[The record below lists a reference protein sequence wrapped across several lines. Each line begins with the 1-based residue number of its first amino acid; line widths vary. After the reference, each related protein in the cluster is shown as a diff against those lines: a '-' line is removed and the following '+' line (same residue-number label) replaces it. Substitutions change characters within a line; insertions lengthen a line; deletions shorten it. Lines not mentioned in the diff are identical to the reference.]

1 MSQEELVLSNRYRLE
16 RQLAA
21 GGMGEVWEATD
32 ELLIRPVA
40 VKLLRREY
48 VSDEAARSRFRAE
61 ARFAAALQHGGIAQ
75 VYDYGEQ
82 DDLAYLVME
91 LVPGEP
97 LSKILLRNGVL
108 STEAALDLVSQA
120 ARALQIAHD
129 AGIIHRD
136 IKPGNLMVTADGTVK
151 ITDFGIA
158 RNGQVSELTQ
168 AGMVMGTAHYV
179 SPEQASGKEITT
191 ATDLYSLG
199 VVAYEC
205 LAGRPPFDADSA
217 VAIAL
222 KHVREAPPELPPE
235 VEAPV
240 RELVRQLLA
249 KDPANR
255 PAGAQEVADRAYMI
269 RESLTLG
276 TAIAEYEE
284 QLAHPP
290 GGAGELYPAGGRDGD
305 PYNDPYEARYGDSY
319 ADPYDDLYDDRAD
332 RADHTARDGYLPI
345 GADTLAGLG
354 LGDTRGAHAG
364 GGPHAGGRGP
374 YRRNVLLLSSVAV
387 GLLVLGLIVM
397 GSLLQ
402 GGRAGNLMDGNGDH
416 PASSPPTVG
425 DEQAKQP
432 TGGPAD
438 TAQPSRPL
446 PQPAGVVGSPTPT
459 LSPSTQPSSKPTGSK
474 SPKPTPSETVT
485 ITPSPSE
492 PEPSSSVGGRGLGT
506 DSKV

>member
-1 MSQEELVLSNRYRLE
+1 MSQDELVLSNRYRLE
-16 RQLAA
+16 RQLAT

-32 ELLIRPVA
+32 KLLIRPVA

-48 VSDEAARSRFRAE
+48 ISDDAARTRFRAE

-97 LSKILLRNGVL
+97 LSKILVRNGVL

-120 ARALQIAHD
+120 ARALQVAHD

-136 IKPGNLMVTADGTVK
+136 IKPGNLMVTGDGTVK

-179 SPEQASGKEITT
+179 SPEQASGQAITA

-199 VVAYEC
+199 VVAHEC

-222 KHVREAPPELPPE
+222 KHVRETPPELPPE
-235 VEAPV
+235 VPAPV
-240 RELVRQLLA
+240 RELIRQLLA
-249 KDPANR
+249 KDPAGR

-276 TAIAEYEE
+276 TALAEYEE
-284 QLAHPP
+284 QLAHEPEAAREDEYTAAGL
-290 GGAGELYPAGGRDGD
+290 GGLD
-305 PYNDPYEARYGDSY
+305 
-319 ADPYDDLYDDRAD
+319 
-332 RADHTARDGYLPI
+332 
-345 GADTLAGLG
+345 GLG
-354 LGDTRGAHAG
+354 LGETVGYGPGYELRGDGENGSH
-364 GGPHAGGRGP
+364 
-374 YRRNVLLLSSVAV
+374 RRNVLLLSSVAI
-387 GLLVLGLIVM
+387 GLLVLGLVVM
-397 GSLLQ
+397 SSLIK
-402 GGRAGNLMDGNGDH
+402 GGHAGNLMDGKGDH
-416 PASSPPTVG
+416 PASSPPAVG
-425 DEQAKQP
+425 NDQANQP
-432 TGGPAD
+432 TDPAE
-438 TAQPSRPL
+438 TAQPSHRA
-446 PQPAGVVGSPTPT
+446 PQPAGVAGSPTPT
-459 LSPSTQPSSKPTGSK
+459 ISPSTVPTSKPTGSK
-474 SPKPTPSETVT
+474 SPKPTQ
-485 ITPSPSE
+485 SE
-492 PEPSSSVGGRGLGT
+492 PESTVSADPSTEPPASGAPGG
-506 DSKV
+506 

>member
-1 MSQEELVLSNRYRLE
+1 LSQEELVLSNRYRLE

-48 VSDEAARSRFRAE
+48 ISDDAARSRFRAE

-97 LSKILLRNGVL
+97 LSKILMRSRAL

-120 ARALQIAHD
+120 ARALQVAHD

-136 IKPGNLMVTADGTVK
+136 IKPGNLMVTGDGTVK

-179 SPEQASGKEITT
+179 SPEQASGKDITS

-222 KHVREAPPELPPE
+222 KHVRETPPELPPE
-235 VEAPV
+235 VPAPV
-240 RELVRQLLA
+240 RELVRQLLS
-249 KDPANR
+249 KDPAGR

-276 TAIAEYEE
+276 TAIAEFEE
-284 QLAHPP
+284 QLAHTPEAET
-290 GGAGELYPAGGRDGD
+290 GAFYGE
-305 PYNDPYEARYGDSY
+305 
-319 ADPYDDLYDDRAD
+319 RAD
-332 RADHTARDGYLPI
+332 ADTDGSYR
-345 GADTLAGLG
+345 GAETLAGMAFNDVAETG
-354 LGDTRGAHAG
+354 G
-364 GGPHAGGRGP
+364 GGPN
-374 YRRNVLLLSSVAV
+374 RRNLLLLSSVAV
-387 GLLVLGLIVM
+387 GLLVLGIIVM

-402 GGRAGNLMDGNGDH
+402 GGRAGNLMDGKGDH
-416 PASSPPTVG
+416 PASSPGTVG
-425 DEQAKQP
+425 DGQATQP
-432 TGGPAD
+432 TGGPAE
-438 TAQPSRPL
+438 TVQPSP
-446 PQPAGVVGSPTPT
+446 PVAPESTGAGASPTPT
-459 LSPSTQPSSKPTGSK
+459 FSPSIKPTTKPTGSK
-474 SPKPTPSETVT
+474 SPKPTPTATVS
-485 ITPSPSE
+485 ITPSTPTPDPSN
-492 PEPSSSVGGRGLGT
+492 SAGRGLGS
-506 DSKV
+506 DS

>member
-1 MSQEELVLSNRYRLE
+1 VSQEELVLSNRYRLE
-16 RQLAA
+16 RQLAT

-48 VSDEAARSRFRAE
+48 ISDEAARARFRGE

-97 LSKILLRNGVL
+97 LSKILNRSGVL
-108 STEAALDLVSQA
+108 STEATLDLVSQA
-120 ARALQIAHD
+120 ARALQVAHD

-136 IKPGNLMVTADGTVK
+136 IKPGNLMVTGDGTVK

-179 SPEQASGKEITT
+179 SPEQASGKDITP

-205 LAGRPPFDADSA
+205 LAGRPPFDADST

-222 KHVREAPPELPPE
+222 KHVREPPPELPTE
-235 VEAPV
+235 VPAPV
-240 RELVRQLLA
+240 RELIRQLLA
-249 KDPANR
+249 KNPTRRPGPA
-255 PAGAQEVADRAYMI
+255 QDVADRAYMI

-276 TAIAEYEE
+276 TAIAEYEAQPQAASTGE
-284 QLAHPP
+284 LGDPTTLDALV
-290 GGAGELYPAGGRDGD
+290 GGAEPGDGRDTEAGGSG
-305 PYNDPYEARYGDSY
+305 SQ
-319 ADPYDDLYDDRAD
+319 
-332 RADHTARDGYLPI
+332 
-345 GADTLAGLG
+345 
-354 LGDTRGAHAG
+354 
-364 GGPHAGGRGP
+364 
-374 YRRNVLLLSSVAV
+374 RRNVLLLSSVAV
-387 GLLVLGLIVM
+387 ALLVLGIIVM
-397 GSLLQ
+397 GSLLG
-402 GGRAGNLMDGNGDH
+402 GGRAGNLMDGKGGN
-416 PASSPPTVG
+416 PASSPGTAGNDQAEQPTVSP
-425 DEQAKQP
+425 Q
-432 TGGPAD
+432 GPI
-438 TAQPSRPL
+438 
-446 PQPAGVVGSPTPT
+446 QPARPAV
-459 LSPSTQPSSKPTGSK
+459 
-474 SPKPTPSETVT
+474 
-485 ITPSPSE
+485 PSPSE
-492 PEPSSSVGGRGLGT
+492 VESSPSPTVSPTKPTSKPTRTTSPDPEPSVTISTPDETPTPDTSGGNGGLRS

>member
-16 RQLAA
+16 RRLAT

-40 VKLLRREY
+40 VKLLRHEY
-48 VSDEAARSRFRAE
+48 ISDEAARSRFRAE

-97 LSKILLRNGVL
+97 LSKILIRNKAL

-120 ARALQIAHD
+120 ARALQVAHG

-136 IKPGNLMVTADGTVK
+136 IKPGNLMVTGDGTVK

-179 SPEQASGKEITT
+179 SPEQASGKDITP

-222 KHVREAPPELPPE
+222 KHVRETPPELPPE
-235 VEAPV
+235 VPAPV
-240 RELVRQLLA
+240 RELVRQLLS
-249 KDPANR
+249 KDPASR
-255 PAGAQEVADRAYMI
+255 PGGAQEVAARAYMI
-269 RESLTLG
+269 RESLQLG
-276 TAIAEYEE
+276 TAIAEFEE
-284 QLAHPP
+284 QLARPEAETGQFP
-290 GGAGELYPAGGRDGD
+290 GGAE
-305 PYNDPYEARYGDSY
+305 
-319 ADPYDDLYDDRAD
+319 
-332 RADHTARDGYLPI
+332 
-345 GADTLAGLG
+345 TLAGIAIPG
-354 LGDTRGAHAG
+354 EAPGADAG
-364 GGPHAGGRGP
+364 TGESGPH
-374 YRRNVLLLSSVAV
+374 RRNVLLLTSVAV

-397 GSLLQ
+397 GSLLK
-402 GGRAGNLMDGNGDH
+402 GGQPGNLGDGNGEQ
-416 PASSPPTVG
+416 PASPPTAAG
-425 DEQAKQP
+425 NDQARQP
-432 TGGPAD
+432 TGGRTQ
-438 TAQPSRPL
+438 TAEPSRPAV
-446 PQPAGVVGSPTPT
+446 PVSAGTVESPTPT
-459 LSPSTQPSSKPTGSK
+459 ATPSTPTSKPTGSR
-474 SPKPTPSETVT
+474 SPKPTPS
-485 ITPSPSE
+485 
-492 PEPSSSVGGRGLGT
+492 
-506 DSKV
+506 

>member
-16 RQLAA
+16 RQIAA

-48 VSDEAARSRFRAE
+48 ISDEAARSRFRAE

-97 LSKILLRNGVL
+97 LSKILIRNKAL

-120 ARALQIAHD
+120 ARALQVAHS

-136 IKPGNLMVTADGTVK
+136 IKPGNLMVTGDGTVK

-179 SPEQASGKEITT
+179 SPEQASGKDITP

-222 KHVREAPPELPPE
+222 KHVRETPPELPPE
-235 VEAPV
+235 VPAPV
-240 RELVRQLLA
+240 RELVRQLLS
-249 KDPANR
+249 KDPAAR
-255 PAGAQEVADRAYMI
+255 PGGAQEVADRAYMI

-276 TAIAEYEE
+276 TAIAEFEE
-284 QLAHPP
+284 QLARP
-290 GGAGELYPAGGRDGD
+290 GPETERIPGAPDGGG
-305 PYNDPYEARYGDSY
+305 
-319 ADPYDDLYDDRAD
+319 
-332 RADHTARDGYLPI
+332 T
-345 GADTLAGLG
+345 ADTLAGFAAA
-354 LGDTRGAHAG
+354 GDAPGAGAG
-364 GGPHAGGRGP
+364 ESGPH
-374 YRRNVLLLSSVAV
+374 RRNVLLLTSVAV

-397 GSLLQ
+397 GSLLK
-402 GGRAGNLMDGNGDH
+402 GGRAGNLVDGNGEH
-416 PASSPPTVG
+416 PASSPTAVG
-425 DEQAKQP
+425 DEQVTQP
-432 TGGPAD
+432 TGGP
-438 TAQPSRPL
+438 TETVQPSQPVA
-446 PQPAGVVGSPTPT
+446 PEPAGAADSPTPT
-459 LSPSTQPSSKPTGSK
+459 ASPSTPTRGPTGSK
-474 SPKPTPSETVT
+474 SPKPTPTATVT
-485 ITPSPSE
+485 ITPTTPT
-492 PEPSSSVGGRGLGT
+492 PEPSESAGQRLGSDSS
-506 DSKV
+506 

>member
-1 MSQEELVLSNRYRLE
+1 VTEEALVLSNRYRLE
-16 RQLAA
+16 RQLAT

-48 VSDEAARSRFRAE
+48 ISDEAARSRFRAE

-97 LSKILLRNGVL
+97 LSKILIRNKVL

-120 ARALQIAHD
+120 ARALQVAHD

-136 IKPGNLMVTADGTVK
+136 IKPGNLMVTGDGTVK

-158 RNGQVSELTQ
+158 RNGQASELTQ

-179 SPEQASGKEITT
+179 SPEQASGRDITP

-222 KHVREAPPELPPE
+222 KHVRESAPELPPE
-235 VEAPV
+235 VPAPV
-240 RELVRQLLA
+240 RELVRQLLS

-276 TAIAEYEE
+276 TAIAEFEE
-284 QLAHPP
+284 QQAHTGQFGYPP
-290 GGAGELYPAGGRDGD
+290 EAASGATEAFAGAEGFAGAGGYAGT
-305 PYNDPYEARYGDSY
+305 E
-319 ADPYDDLYDDRAD
+319 
-332 RADHTARDGYLPI
+332 
-345 GADTLAGLG
+345 TLAGIAF
-354 LGDTRGAHAG
+354 GDGRPDPAAG
-364 GGPHAGGRGP
+364 GTN
-374 YRRNVLLLSSVAV
+374 RRNVLLLTSVAV
-387 GLLVLGLIVM
+387 GLLVLGLIVI
-397 GSLLQ
+397 GSLLRD
-402 GGRAGNLMDGNGDH
+402 GRTGNLNGKGDD
-416 PASSPPTVG
+416 PASSPTSAG
-425 DEQAKQP
+425 NDQTTQS
-432 TGGPAD
+432 TGGPTD
-438 TAQPSRPL
+438 SFQPSRSAPV
-446 PQPAGVVGSPTPT
+446 PAGAVDSPTPT
-459 LSPSTQPSSKPTGSK
+459 SSPSNHPTSKPTGSR
-474 SPKPTPSETVT
+474 SPRPTPTATVT
-485 ITPSPSE
+485 ITPTTPTPDPSGTAGRKQG
-492 PEPSSSVGGRGLGT
+492 PGG
-506 DSKV
+506 

>member
-1 MSQEELVLSNRYRLE
+1 VSQEELVLSNRYRLE

-48 VSDEAARSRFRAE
+48 ISDEAARSRFRAE

-97 LSKILLRNGVL
+97 LSKILNRNRAL
-108 STEAALDLVSQA
+108 STEATLDLVSQA
-120 ARALQIAHD
+120 ARALQVAHD

-136 IKPGNLMVTADGTVK
+136 IKPGNLMVTGDGTVK

-222 KHVREAPPELPPE
+222 KHVRETPPELPPE
-235 VEAPV
+235 VPAPA
-240 RELVRQLLA
+240 RELVRQLLS
-249 KDPANR
+249 KDPAGR
-255 PAGAQEVADRAYMI
+255 PAGAQEIADRAYMI

-276 TAIAEYEE
+276 TAIAEFEE
-284 QLAHPP
+284 QLAHTPEAET
-290 GGAGELYPAGGRDGD
+290 GQLYGE
-305 PYNDPYEARYGDSY
+305 
-319 ADPYDDLYDDRAD
+319 RAD
-332 RADHTARDGYLPI
+332 QDTDGSYR
-345 GADTLAGLG
+345 GAETLAGIA
-354 LGDTRGAHAG
+354 LGDAPEAAAG
-364 GGPHAGGRGP
+364 GSH
-374 YRRNVLLLSSVAV
+374 RRNVLLLTSVAV
-387 GLLVLGLIVM
+387 GLLVLGLIVL
-397 GSLLQ
+397 GSLLKA
-402 GGRAGNLMDGNGDH
+402 GRAGNLMDGKGDH
-416 PASSPPTVG
+416 PASSPGTAGNDQVT
-425 DEQAKQP
+425 QP
-432 TGGPAD
+432 TGGPAE
-438 TAQPSRPL
+438 TVQPS
-446 PQPAGVVGSPTPT
+446 QPVAPEPADDSPTPRS
-459 LSPSTQPSSKPTGSK
+459 SPSTTPTTKPTGSR
-474 SPKPTPSETVT
+474 SPRPTPTATVS
-485 ITPSPSE
+485 ITPTTPTPDPSN
-492 PEPSSSVGGRGLGT
+492 SVGRGLGS
-506 DSKV
+506 DRKV

>member
-1 MSQEELVLSNRYRLE
+1 MSQDELVLSNRYRLQ
-16 RQLAA
+16 RQIAA

-48 VSDEAARSRFRAE
+48 VSDEAARNRFRAE

-97 LSKILLRNGVL
+97 LSKILVRNKVL
-108 STEAALDLVSQA
+108 STEATLDLVSQA
-120 ARALQIAHD
+120 ARALQVAHG

-136 IKPGNLMVTADGTVK
+136 IKPGNLMVTGDGTVK

-158 RNGQVSELTQ
+158 RDGKVSELTQ

-179 SPEQASGKEITT
+179 SPEQASGKDITT

-222 KHVREAPPELPPE
+222 KHVRETPPELPPG
-235 VEAPV
+235 VPAPV
-240 RELVRQLLA
+240 RELVGQLLS
-249 KDPANR
+249 KDPASR
-255 PAGAQEVADRAYMI
+255 PGGAQEVADRAYMI

-276 TAIAEYEE
+276 TAIAEFEE
-284 QLAHPP
+284 QLAHPSAAQT
-290 GGAGELYPAGGRDGD
+290 GQFSAGG
-305 PYNDPYEARYGDSY
+305 EA
-319 ADPYDDLYDDRAD
+319 L
-332 RADHTARDGYLPI
+332 T
-345 GADTLAGLG
+345 GAETLAGIAVPG
-354 LGDTRGAHAG
+354 AAPGGEAGD
-364 GGPHAGGRGP
+364 GGPH
-374 YRRNVLLLSSVAV
+374 RRNVLLLTSVAV

-397 GSLLQ
+397 GSLLK
-402 GGRAGNLMDGNGDH
+402 GGRAGNLVDGNGEH
-416 PASSPPTVG
+416 PASSPAGVG
-425 DEQAKQP
+425 NDQARQS
-432 TGGPAD
+432 TGGP
-438 TAQPSRPL
+438 TETVQPSHPAV
-446 PQPAGVVGSPTPT
+446 PAPAGAVDSPTPT
-459 LSPSTQPSSKPTGSK
+459 ASPTPTSKPTGSR
-474 SPKPTPSETVT
+474 SPRPTPSATVT
-485 ITPSPSE
+485 IS
-492 PEPSSSVGGRGLGT
+492 PEPSPEPSDSGGQKLGSDSS
-506 DSKV
+506 

>member
-1 MSQEELVLSNRYRLE
+1 MSEPEARGDELVLSNRYRLE
-16 RQLAA
+16 RQLAT

-48 VSDEAARSRFRAE
+48 ISDEAARERFRAE

-97 LSKILLRNGVL
+97 LSKILIRNGVL
-108 STEAALDLVSQA
+108 SAEATLDLVSQA
-120 ARALQIAHD
+120 ARALQVAHD

-136 IKPGNLMVTADGTVK
+136 IKPGNLMVTGDGTVK

-179 SPEQASGKEITT
+179 SPEQASGKDITS

-199 VVAYEC
+199 VVAHEC
-205 LAGRPPFDADSA
+205 LSGRPPFDADTA

-222 KHVREAPPELPPE
+222 KHVRETPPELPPE
-235 VEAPV
+235 VPAPV
-240 RELVRQLLA
+240 RELVRQLLS
-249 KDPANR
+249 KDPAGR

-276 TAIAEYEE
+276 TAIAEFEE
-284 QLAHPP
+284 QA
-290 GGAGELYPAGGRDGD
+290 A
-305 PYNDPYEARYGDSY
+305 PYER
-319 ADPYDDLYDDRAD
+319 PYQRPYEP
-332 RADHTARDGYLPI
+332 TYELPYEPPYE
-345 GADTLAGLG
+345 GAYEGAHRGAAETLAGVA
-354 LGDTRGAHAG
+354 LGDLGDLGGLDGPG
-364 GGPHAGGRGP
+364 GGPPGPGGGTH
-374 YRRNVLLLSSVAV
+374 RRNVLLLTSVAV

-397 GSLLQ
+397 GSLLY
-402 GGRAGNLMDGNGDH
+402 GGRTGNLDGKGEQPAQSPTRAGN
-416 PASSPPTVG
+416 
-425 DEQAKQP
+425 EQATQP
-432 TGGPAD
+432 TGGP
-438 TAQPSRPL
+438 TESVEPSRQVAPV
-446 PQPAGVVGSPTPT
+446 PAGASDSPTPT
-459 LSPSTQPSSKPTGSK
+459 FSPTTLPTSKPTGSK
-474 SPKPTPSETVT
+474 SPKPTPTATVT
-485 ITPSPSE
+485 ITPTTPTPDPSD
-492 PEPSSSVGGRGLGT
+492 SGGGQRLGS
-506 DSKV
+506 DNAGG

>member
-1 MSQEELVLSNRYRLE
+1 
-16 RQLAA
+16 
-21 GGMGEVWEATD
+21 MGEVWEATD

-48 VSDEAARSRFRAE
+48 ISDEAARTRFRAE

-97 LSKILLRNGVL
+97 LSKILIRNGVL
-108 STEAALDLVSQA
+108 STEATLDLVSQA

-136 IKPGNLMVTADGTVK
+136 IKPGNLMVTGDGTLK

-179 SPEQASGKEITT
+179 SPEQASGKDITP

-199 VVAYEC
+199 VVTHEC
-205 LAGRPPFDADSA
+205 LAGGPPFDADSA

-222 KHVREAPPELPPE
+222 KHVRETPPELPPE
-235 VEAPV
+235 VPAPV
-240 RELVRQLLA
+240 RELVRQLLS
-249 KDPANR
+249 KDPAGR

-276 TAIAEYEE
+276 TAIAEFEE
-284 QLAHPP
+284 QLAHTPEAETGQFYQAGEFGADGDGSYRGAETLAGIALRDAP
-290 GGAGELYPAGGRDGD
+290 GAGE
-305 PYNDPYEARYGDSY
+305 N
-319 ADPYDDLYDDRAD
+319 
-332 RADHTARDGYLPI
+332 
-345 GADTLAGLG
+345 
-354 LGDTRGAHAG
+354 
-364 GGPHAGGRGP
+364 GPH
-374 YRRNVLLLSSVAV
+374 RRNVLLLTSVAV

-397 GSLLQ
+397 GSLLK
-402 GGRAGNLMDGNGDH
+402 GGRAGNLMDGKGEH
-416 PASSPPTVG
+416 PASSPTAVG
-425 DEQAKQP
+425 DQATQP
-432 TGGPAD
+432 TGGPAE
-438 TAQPSRPL
+438 TVQPSHPVA
-446 PQPAGVVGSPTPT
+446 PEPSGAGDSPTPT
-459 LSPSTQPSSKPTGSK
+459 LSPSTKPTSKPTGSS
-474 SPKPTPSETVT
+474 SPKPT
-485 ITPSPSE
+485 
-492 PEPSSSVGGRGLGT
+492 
-506 DSKV
+506 